1 MKGDFDLFGEAEKL
15 YTQIGTVA
23 EPARSGETYFEEKK
37 RYLKNFKK
45 VALLIIHAATRHFE
59 KKFAQEQEIM
69 NNLANILMDIYV
81 AESTCLRV
89 EKLETLKGSEAIA
102 LYRDILDVFVNDAAA
117 RIKKEALDAIW
128 SFATGEQAEKLSQ
141 AALQLTEV
149 AGVNVKEARRRIA
162 DKLIAENQYKF

>member
-1 MKGDFDLFGEAEKL
+1 L

-45 VALLIIHAATRHFE
+45 IALLIIHAATRHFE

-102 LYRDILDVFVNDAAA
+102 LYRDILDVFVYDAAA
-117 RIKKEALDAIW
+117 VLGRRRVDAIW
-128 SFATGEQAEKLSQ
+128 SFATGSSRKTFTG
-141 AALQLTEV
+141 ALHLRSGRSEC
-149 AGVNVKEARRRIA
+149 KRSP
-162 DKLIAENQYKF
+162 